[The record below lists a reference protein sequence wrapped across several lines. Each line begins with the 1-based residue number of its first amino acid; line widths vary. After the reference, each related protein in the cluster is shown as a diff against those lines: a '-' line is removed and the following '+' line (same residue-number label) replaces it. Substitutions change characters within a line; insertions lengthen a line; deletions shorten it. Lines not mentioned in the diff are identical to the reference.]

1 MSQLKYCQGPK
12 CHTYDTK
19 DRKKGPK
26 DNKRNETRRRSSFSY
41 LDGNCCSMQCMY
53 DWFNV
58 YGSRALDHFG
68 RITQPKVLTAD
79 NAWRKRYDWRSREDG
94 GSQHYVYNHLTEEH
108 RPITEQQYNDANTI
122 TEDGRLAI

>member
-79 NAWRKRYDWRSREDG
+79 NAWSKAYRN
-94 GSQHYVYNHLTEEH
+94 YNHETREWSHCVRNCLTDEE
-108 RPITEQQYNDANTI
+108 RPITREQYDNEQVI
-122 TEDGRLAI
+122 TDDGRLAI